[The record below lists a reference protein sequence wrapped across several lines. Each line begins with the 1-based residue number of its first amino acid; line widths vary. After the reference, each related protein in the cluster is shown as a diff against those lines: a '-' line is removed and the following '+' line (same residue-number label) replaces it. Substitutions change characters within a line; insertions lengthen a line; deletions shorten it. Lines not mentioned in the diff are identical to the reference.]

1 MSEKPFAPTAQRLR
15 RARVEGNPAKAQ
27 ELATLISF
35 AAVAFVLVSSVPR
48 LADSAAGCLIEAA
61 ALLAHRPAGDHI
73 AAYAYLPYVMT
84 FAGCIIAALGTG
96 SLLSCAVAIS
106 ATRGALTPVTLNFGR
121 IAPAE
126 QIKQLFSPATLTA
139 FFRALASAALAA
151 GLLMPIAVSMVGA
164 SLGLP
169 SIREL
174 TAQAWAHLVQVLAL
188 LAGIGLVAAGAEV
201 AVTLRKRREKL
212 RMTHE
217 EIRREAKEQ
226 QGDPHLRSARRRRQR
241 SFARG
246 GAAAVRRA
254 TVVITNPTRLA
265 IALLYAP
272 PRVGVP
278 LVVARAADL
287 AAAEIRRVA
296 REAGVPCI
304 EHLALA
310 RTLWARCEEGEAVP
324 PETFALLAPIIAA
337 LTHESTS

>member
-27 ELATLISF
+27 ELATLLSF
-35 AAVAFVLVSSVPR
+35 TGVAFVLVSNMPR
-48 LADSAAGCLIEAA
+48 LAESAAGCFIEAVA
-61 ALLAHRPAGDHI
+61 FLAHRGVPDRI
-73 AAYAYLPYVMT
+73 APSTYFPYVMT
-84 FAGCIIAALGTG
+84 FAEYIIAALGTG
-96 SLLSCAVAIS
+96 SLLSCAVAFS

-126 QIKQLFSPATLTA
+126 HMKQLFSPATLTA
-139 FFRALASAALAA
+139 FIRALASAAIAA
-151 GLLMPIAVSMVGA
+151 GLLVPIAISMTAA

-174 TAQAWAHLVQVLAL
+174 TAQVWLHIVQVLAL
-188 LAGIGLVAAGAEV
+188 LAGIGLVTAGAEV
-201 AVTLRKRREKL
+201 VVTLRKRRAKL

-226 QGDPHLRSARRRRQR
+226 QGDPHLRLARRRRQR

-254 TVVITNPTRLA
+254 TVIITNPTRLA

-278 LVVARAADL
+278 LVVARAADA

-296 REAGVPCI
+296 QSAAVPCI
-304 EHLALA
+304 EHVALA
-310 RTLWARCEEGEAVP
+310 RTLWARCEEGDPVP
-324 PETFALLAPIIAA
+324 PETFAILAPIIAA
-337 LTHESTS
+337 LTRESSS